1 MGPKRNTA
9 RAVRVAILIAAA
21 GGIFLP
27 AFFASADTPAPCLR
41 VVAPV
46 NGATL
51 APGNALVI
59 GTAKGVRG
67 ARVEIDVNGKGR
79 KRIEATGGGFSALVP
94 LSAGKN
100 IIRVSA
106 GKTSVS
112 IGVTGKARGAYR
124 YHADVAKCAGC
135 HERKGQG
142 YAVGARKEAVCYR
155 CHDRQDGGKNLHGPL
170 GSGECTACHDPHG
183 SMNAALTVART
194 ETLCVTCHDQESSA
208 KHTKRSRGKACTS
221 CHDPHSSDRA
231 FLQK

>member
-1 MGPKRNTA
+1 MGPKSKTA
-9 RAVRVAILIAAA
+9 RVVRVAILIAAA
-21 GGIFLP
+21 AGILLP

-41 VVAPV
+41 VIAPV

-59 GTAKGVRG
+59 GTAKGIRG
-67 ARVEIDVNGKGR
+67 ARLEIDVNGK
-79 KRIEATGGGFSALVP
+79 
-94 LSAGKN
+94 AGKN

-142 YAVGARKEAVCYR
+142 YAVGARKEALCYR

-170 GSGECTACHDPHG
+170 GSGECTECHDPHG

-194 ETLCVTCHDQESSA
+194 GVLCVSCHDQESSA
-208 KHTKRSRGKACTS
+208 NHMKRSRGKACTL
-221 CHDPHSSDRA
+221 CHDPHSSDKH
-231 FLQK
+231 FLRK